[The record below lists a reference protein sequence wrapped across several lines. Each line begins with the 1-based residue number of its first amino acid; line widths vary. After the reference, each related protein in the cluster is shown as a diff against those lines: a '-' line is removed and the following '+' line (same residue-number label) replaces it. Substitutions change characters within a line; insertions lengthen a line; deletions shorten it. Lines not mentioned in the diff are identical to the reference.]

1 METCKYGSE
10 AGCRKPTTE
19 RWNGADCR
27 AYGSPIKKI
36 GDDMYKLSGILH
48 DFEKS
53 LVDKI

>member
-27 AYGSPIKKI
+27 AYRKFPNSP
-36 GDDMYKLSGILH
+36 GTDLNVVLLSLL
-48 DFEKS
+48 KS
-53 LVDKI
+53 D